1 MAMQEEIN
9 KIEERAQELLANL
22 EKLHQEVGSYK
33 AAKDELQKT
42 SVQLLNLIE
51 NTQGLSQQSHKII
64 EKINQIGSGKIFE
77 RLENIEKINQIG
89 SGKIFE
95 RLENIEKINQIGS
108 GKIFERLENIEN
120 TSKKYFFISI
130 GAIVLIIVLQGAFFF
145 WNN

>member
-1 MAMQEEIN
+1 MQEEIN

-77 RLENIEKINQIG
+77 RLENIE
-89 SGKIFE
+89 
-95 RLENIEKINQIGS
+95 
-108 GKIFERLENIEN
+108 N